1 MERDA
6 LYDIQEAIMAGDL
19 TYRQIADKFGVH
31 FEDVEMIA
39 DELNDMIEGNRDMDV
54 RDYDGEALA
63 SAGWGTDEDYV
74 CDNDYF
80 DDY

>member
-1 MERDA
+1 V
-6 LYDIQEAIMAGDL
+6 YDIQEAILSGEL
-19 TYRQIADKFGVH
+19 TYRQIAEKFGVH

-39 DELNDMIEGNRDMDV
+39 DELNDMIEGEREMDI

>member
-1 MERDA
+1 MERDTV
-6 LYDIQEAIMAGDL
+6 YDIQEAILSGEL
-19 TYRQIADKFGVH
+19 TYRQIAEKFGVH

-39 DELNDMIEGNRDMDV
+39 DELNDMIEGEREMDI